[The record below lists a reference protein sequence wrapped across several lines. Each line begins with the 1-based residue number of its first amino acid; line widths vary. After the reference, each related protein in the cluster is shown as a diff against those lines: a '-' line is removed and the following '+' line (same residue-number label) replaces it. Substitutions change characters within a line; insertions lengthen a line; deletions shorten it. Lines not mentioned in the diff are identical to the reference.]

1 MHVSIIIQAR
11 LGSKR
16 FPQKMLNI
24 IDNYSIIEWVIVRL
38 QRSKLANSII
48 LATTLN
54 KEDNAL
60 VTIADNLGIKTFRG
74 DEQNV
79 LKRICLA
86 ANAVNA
92 DIVVRVCAD
101 NPFIDAEIV
110 DQLIDYFLHH
120 EIDYAFNHQAR
131 LNSNIADGFG
141 AEILGISLLNMLND
155 IVDTP
160 LEQEHATLHIWNNK
174 ELFTIGSVP
183 VPEDLAYSEFKFDID
198 TEEDLSQ
205 LRSLVKDHSLTID
218 SSAAAFVKAAL
229 LNN

>member
-16 FPQKMLNI
+16 LPQKMLSK
-24 IDNYSIIEWVIVRL
+24 IDSHSILEWVIIRL
-38 QRSKLANSII
+38 RKSKLANSII

-60 VTIADNLGIKTFRG
+60 AAIADNLSIKTFRG
-74 DEQNV
+74 DEHNV
-79 LKRICLA
+79 LKRICVA
-86 ANAVNA
+86 ANAVKA

-110 DQLIDYFLHH
+110 DQLIDYYLSH

-131 LNSNIADGFG
+131 LDSYIADGFG
-141 AEILGISLLNMLND
+141 AEILGISLLNMLNE
-155 IVDTP
+155 IVKTP

-174 ELFTIGSVP
+174 ESFTIGSVP
-183 VPEDLAYSEFKFDID
+183 VPEELAYPEFKFDID
-198 TEEDLSQ
+198 TEEDLGQ
-205 LRSLVKDHSLTID
+205 LRSLVKEHSLTID